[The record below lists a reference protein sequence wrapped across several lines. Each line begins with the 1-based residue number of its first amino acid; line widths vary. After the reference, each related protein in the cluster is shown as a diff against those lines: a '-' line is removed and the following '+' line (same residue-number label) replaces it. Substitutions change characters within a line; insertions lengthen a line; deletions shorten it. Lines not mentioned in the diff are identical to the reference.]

1 MKLWCCT
8 TLRSGTRALQL
19 IEGVPKT
26 AVWQRSLE
34 GFGGG
39 GRQREGEC
47 VMLSELAACCVKSEN
62 EPVMADS

>member
-1 MKLWCCT
+1 M
-8 TLRSGTRALQL
+8 QL